1 MTNYP
6 NFQYIIIKSNGNIVN
21 YYFHSD
27 FGICSSLLSASGKWN
42 NAVSNAEDA
51 KKDYSIN
58 LDIDNTIYVIYRNK
72 NGAIK
77 LIIQN
82 GSQTKSINVLQSKT
96 NPDYNMYPKVI
107 PINDSLHTFFIVDN
121 SGKKIICHQNIK
133 DGKPQQPVAVDYI
146 NYNDQYIPYTVVSC
160 KSKIL
165 LLYTTSSEGKDTA
178 GVRVFEQST
187 EKWGKFVPLTK
198 PADIIYS
205 PVMSCYKN
213 KIVLAYVK
221 KYEDATYIVKRNFS
235 DISLTLSTEQ
245 ETVKCPNP
253 DILPQIYL
261 SEDTEIIY
269 WRDDRQVQYIVDSGN
284 SENITVKYLD
294 FNERNSILHFNV
306 VANIDNQII
315 QANLLPGNFSNGLTL
330 SFIKTPASVTNTAY
344 SSEKTTH
351 SGEFKALEAIYD
363 KIIGLEKS
371 IRLINEKI
379 SSLEKK
385 LGS

>member
-1 MTNYP
+1 MLHNIYRNIKDVIYLTNYP

-205 PVMSCYKN
+205 PVTK
-213 KIVLAYVK
+213 
-221 KYEDATYIVKRNFS
+221 
-235 DISLTLSTEQ
+235 
-245 ETVKCPNP
+245 
-253 DILPQIYL
+253 
-261 SEDTEIIY
+261 
-269 WRDDRQVQYIVDSGN
+269 
-284 SENITVKYLD
+284 
-294 FNERNSILHFNV
+294 
-306 VANIDNQII
+306 
-315 QANLLPGNFSNGLTL
+315 
-330 SFIKTPASVTNTAY
+330 
-344 SSEKTTH
+344 
-351 SGEFKALEAIYD
+351 
-363 KIIGLEKS
+363 
-371 IRLINEKI
+371 
-379 SSLEKK
+379 
-385 LGS
+385 